1 MAVQGA
7 DLDGLGRLRSLL
19 ERQSGTLQTITA
31 GASSGVA
38 ALDQVW
44 AGPDAAQFRTA
55 WNNVHRRSLAAA
67 VAALIEA
74 ADTVD
79 RNRRAQEAAS
89 AVDGPGF
96 RPGGLPPLSPL
107 DPYDG
112 ASPGTEPVPT
122 ARPVGDV
129 FSEDY
134 LDAFVGRR
142 VQGENSPELNSLL
155 EAVLADDG
163 RDPARLQAELDRIA
177 DIRGV
182 DREAFRAQYATYQQ
196 LQARSTALGGP
207 QDPIDLDRHG
217 DFLGSTAS
225 LRYGSVIGDVYGID
239 PVFGA
244 LLNPTGGLV
253 GGGNDAYN
261 PGDND
266 ALGYHGIFHDA
277 GGYLLNRQ
285 GVGPGYNY
293 LGREDFNDQ
302 ASPTTGQVTGIS
314 WWVGNHP
321 TLDADARDVTALLGP
336 DPNPLVVGGVDALHY
351 LGAEEV
357 IGEASTVIEAGT
369 TIGGG
374 VTDLTTGHPSGL
386 LDIGRGTGNLIVG
399 SVDNAVDLQM
409 KPIELGVDAGSAVGH
424 AVVDHVGDLGRS
436 LNPVPSL
443 FG

>member
-1 MAVQGA
+1 MGVQGA
-7 DLDGLGRLRSLL
+7 DLDGLGRLKSAF
-19 ERQSGTLQTITA
+19 ERQSGTLQTIMG

-38 ALDQVW
+38 ALDQLWV
-44 AGPDAAQFRTA
+44 GPDAGQFRTT
-55 WNNVHRRSLAAA
+55 WTTVHQRALAAA
-67 VAALIEA
+67 VRALTEA
-74 ADTVD
+74 ADTVE
-79 RNRRAQEAAS
+79 RNRRAQEVAS
-89 AVDGPGF
+89 AGEGG
-96 RPGGLPPLSPL
+96 PGGLGGLPSSPPPVPL
-107 DPYDG
+107 D
-112 ASPGTEPVPT
+112 GTVPVPT
-122 ARPVGDV
+122 ARPVADV
-129 FSEDY
+129 FSPDY

-155 EAVLADDG
+155 ESVLADDG
-163 RDPARLQAELDRIA
+163 SDPARLQANLDRIA
-177 DIRGV
+177 DIRGA
-182 DREAFRAQYATYQQ
+182 DRAAFRSQYATYQE
-196 LQARSTALGGP
+196 LQARSTLLGGP

-302 ASPTTGQVTGIS
+302 SSPTTGQVSGIS

-321 TLDADARDVTALLGP
+321 SLDADARDVTALLGP
-336 DPNPLVVGGVDALHY
+336 DPNPLVVGGVNALHY
-351 LGAEEV
+351 LGAEEA
-357 IGEASTVIEAGT
+357 IGEVSTLVEAGGT
-369 TIGGG
+369 VGGG
-374 VTDLTTGHPSGL
+374 VLDLASGHPSGL
-386 LDIGRGTGNLIVG
+386 LDLGRGTGNLLAG
-399 SVDNAVDLQM
+399 TADNAIDLQQ
-409 KPIELGVDAGSAVGH
+409 KPFELGVDVGSAVGH
-424 AVVDHVGDLGRS
+424 SVIDHVGDLGRS
-436 LNPVPSL
+436 LTSIPNPL
-443 FG
+443 G